1 MGPALQTRG
10 EEKDKTSAVLSSHLQ
25 GVCDMLPRVYGGSAA
40 QAQASIE
47 LGQIVR
53 LGDDTAE
60 IACKRAALLYAL
72 HQEPELRRHFT
83 QQESAAFAED
93 MVQRVLPF
101 VVPRF
106 VKHSCQT
113 PESFVTVCVMLSE
126 MWRGEQLGNW
136 PRTTTDPL
144 GS

>member
-1 MGPALQTRG
+1 M
-10 EEKDKTSAVLSSHLQ
+10 LSSHLQ
-25 GVCDMLPRVYGGSAA
+25 GVCDMLPRVYGDSAA

-47 LGQIVR
+47 LGHIVR
-53 LGDDTAE
+53 LGDGTAE

-72 HQEPELRRHFT
+72 HQEPELRHHFA
-83 QQESAAFAED
+83 QKEGGAFAED
-93 MVQRVLPF
+93 MAQRVLPF

-113 PESFVTVCVMLSE
+113 PESFVTMCVMLGE
-126 MWRGEQLGNW
+126 MWRDEKLGNW
-136 PRTTTDPL
+136 PRTTTEPL